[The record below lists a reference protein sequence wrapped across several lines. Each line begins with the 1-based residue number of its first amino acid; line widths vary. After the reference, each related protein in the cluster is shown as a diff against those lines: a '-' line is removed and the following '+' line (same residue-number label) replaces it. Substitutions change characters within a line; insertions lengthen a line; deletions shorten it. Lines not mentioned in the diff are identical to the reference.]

1 MNDQTIGLLF
11 ALGATICWGC
21 YGLPLKYFHV
31 TEINPIILQFYFSI
45 AIFCSSWLILLQY
58 EFIFTPLGFIG
69 AAIWTNTSITSF
81 LAIKYAGLAIAQ
93 GTWSGFVIIVS
104 FLLGVFLYHEPIDNL
119 PVVIFGLILI
129 FFGII
134 LISGC
139 DTQIHLT
146 LPSSFDFLYNLNW
159 IFVAEY
165 HDSEEFPLLQ
175 LTDEK
180 RVTYKR
186 ASESQPLI
194 PNYNISSNRL
204 KKEDVKITHQ
214 FLIGVILAV
223 LLGAASG
230 ALFVPLKYLPSV
242 CLLYYYSFYYFIII
256 IYYVFNKYSN

>member
-1 MNDQTIGLLF
+1 MNDQTKGLLF
-11 ALGATICWGC
+11 ALGATVGWGC

-31 TEINPIILQFYFSI
+31 TDINPIILQFYFSI

-69 AAIWTNTSITSF
+69 AAIWTNTSIISF
-81 LAIKYAGLAIAQ
+81 IAIKYAGLAIAQ

-104 FLLGVFLYHEPIDNL
+104 FFLGAFLFHEPIDNL
-119 PVVIFGLILI
+119 PVVCIGLILI

-134 LISGC
+134 LISAC

-146 LPSSFDFLYNLNW
+146 LPSSLDFLYNLNW

-175 LTDEK
+175 TTEEK
-180 RVTYKR
+180 RVSYKK

-204 KKEDVKITHQ
+204 RKEDVKITHQ

-230 ALFVPLKYLPSV
+230 CLFVPLKYLPSV
-242 CLLYYYSFYYFIII
+242 CSFILFVITNLFFII
-256 IYYVFNKYSN
+256 